1 MLYLNKNSETT
12 YITELTSVS
21 TLLSPNYLFELVSD
35 ININDITYFN
45 VEDLSTFKCRY
56 NRFDIIETGSTYENL
71 TASTVNLRTGGYQLN
86 VYEASTPTLEISAT
100 TGTIIYTGKAYV
112 NGTDNDISNI
122 YR

>member
-1 MLYLNKNSETT
+1 M
-12 YITELTSVS
+12 
-21 TLLSPNYLFELVSD
+21 SPNYLFELVSD

-56 NRFDIIETGSTYENL
+56 NRFDIVETGSTYENL
-71 TASTVNLRTGGYQLN
+71 TASTVNLRTGGYKLN
-86 VYEASTPTLEISAT
+86 VYESSIPTLEVSAT